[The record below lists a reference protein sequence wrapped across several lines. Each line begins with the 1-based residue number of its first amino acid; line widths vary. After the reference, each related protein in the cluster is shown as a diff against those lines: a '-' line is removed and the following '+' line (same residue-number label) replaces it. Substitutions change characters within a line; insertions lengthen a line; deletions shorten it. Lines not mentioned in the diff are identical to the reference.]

1 MLRTTKRKTQSSTL
15 SSTTSANESDNRE
28 LSDTSAGRTS
38 AFTSDNC
45 RDGTGSTMPATI
57 VAEEADGGVL
67 SVDDPRKPLLG
78 TTFAGV
84 DGTKMSR
91 ARAKNRI
98 VNGGS
103 YNTTTITK
111 STSSLHREARDESD
125 REGEDDD
132 DDDEE
137 EEEQEE
143 EEEEEVV
150 VEEEQMMENISRKS
164 QWILLA
170 VASGACAAFNG
181 VFAKLTTTQLTTSF
195 AENVAGFFDL
205 GEGEKVVE
213 YGVRGIF
220 FLLNLVF
227 NGIMWTL
234 FTKALARGTSTV
246 QVSIINTSSNFMITA
261 VLGFIIFSESLPPL
275 WFLGAAL
282 LVAGNVIIGRREE
295 EEKGGISGHDVENG
309 EGRRR
314 SWSGGE
320 ERLGLLGEELELGG
334 GIVEGEDGDDKRD
347 EDVLDLGLDDEGKSD
362 EEEDLLIH

>member
-1 MLRTTKRKTQSSTL
+1 MLRPAKRKTQSSTL
-15 SSTTSANESDNRE
+15 STPTYESESHESPGSVEVNAGTTTA
-28 LSDTSAGRTS
+28 LT
-38 AFTSDNC
+38 
-45 RDGTGSTMPATI
+45 TGSTMSALTL
-57 VAEEADGGVL
+57 EADGGADGPGGVG
-67 SVDDPRKPLLG
+67 VDDPRKPLLG
-78 TTFAGV
+78 TTGTGV
-84 DGTKMSR
+84 YKLQT
-91 ARAKNRI
+91 KNRI
-98 VNGGS
+98 LNDDGS
-103 YNTTTITK
+103 YNATTISK
-111 STSSLHREARDESD
+111 PTSSSNRERIES
-125 REGEDDD
+125 ELELEE

-137 EEEQEE
+137 EEQGNT
-143 EEEEEVV
+143 
-150 VEEEQMMENISRKS
+150 MENISRKS

-195 AENVAGFFDL
+195 AEHVAGFLGL

-295 EEKGGISGHDVENG
+295 EEKGNSGNDMENG

-314 SWSGGE
+314 SGSEGE
-320 ERLGLLGEELELGG
+320 EREGLLGEELELGG
-334 GIVEGEDGDDKRD
+334 GIGEGSDDEHSKRD
-347 EDVLDLGLDDEGKSD
+347 DDVLDLGLDDEGKSD

>member
-1 MLRTTKRKTQSSTL
+1 MLRPAKRKTQSSSL
-15 SSTTSANESDNRE
+15 STSTYESDNYE
-28 LSDTSAGRTS
+28 SPGSVEVNAGTTT
-38 AFTSDNC
+38 ALP
-45 RDGTGSTMPATI
+45 TGSTMSALTP
-57 VAEEADGGVL
+57 EADGGVDAHGGVG
-67 SVDDPRKPLLG
+67 VDDPRKPLLD
-78 TTFAGV
+78 TTGAGV
-84 DGTKMSR
+84 RYKLQT
-91 ARAKNRI
+91 KNRI
-98 VNGGS
+98 LNDDGS
-103 YNTTTITK
+103 YNATTISE
-111 STSSLHREARDESD
+111 STSSSY
-125 REGEDDD
+125 REGNEPELELEEDED
-132 DDDEE
+132 E
-137 EEEQEE
+137 EEEQENT
-143 EEEEEVV
+143 
-150 VEEEQMMENISRKS
+150 MENVSRKS

-195 AENVAGFFDL
+195 AEHVAGFLGL

-295 EEKGGISGHDVENG
+295 EEKGNNGNDMENG
-309 EGRRR
+309 ESRGRRG
-314 SWSGGE
+314 SGSEGE
-320 ERLGLLGEELELGG
+320 EREGLLGEELELGG
-334 GIVEGEDGDDKRD
+334 GIVEGSDDEHYKRD
-347 EDVLDLGLDDEGKSD
+347 DDVLDLGLDDEGRSD

>member
-1 MLRTTKRKTQSSTL
+1 MLRPAKRKTQSSTL
-15 SSTTSANESDNRE
+15 STSTHESDNHE
-28 LSDTSAGRTS
+28 SPGSVEVNAGTTT
-38 AFTSDNC
+38 AFT
-45 RDGTGSTMPATI
+45 TGSTMSALTL
-57 VAEEADGGVL
+57 EADGGADVPGGVG
-67 SVDDPRKPLLG
+67 VDDPRKPLLG
-78 TTFAGV
+78 TTGTGV
-84 DGTKMSR
+84 YKLQT
-91 ARAKNRI
+91 KNRI
-98 VNGGS
+98 LNDDGS
-103 YNTTTITK
+103 YNATTISE
-111 STSSLHREARDESD
+111 STSASHREGNEPELELEEEDE
-125 REGEDDD
+125 EEEEEDE
-132 DDDEE
+132 EE
-137 EEEQEE
+137 EEEQENT
-143 EEEEEVV
+143 
-150 VEEEQMMENISRKS
+150 MENISRKS

-195 AENVAGFFDL
+195 AEHVAGFLGL

-227 NGIMWTL
+227 NGIMWAL

-295 EEKGGISGHDVENG
+295 EEKGNIGNDMENG

-314 SWSGGE
+314 SGSEGE
-320 ERLGLLGEELELGG
+320 EREGLLGEELELGG
-334 GIVEGEDGDDKRD
+334 GIVEGSDDEHSKRD
-347 EDVLDLGLDDEGKSD
+347 DDVLDLGLDDEGKSD

>member
-1 MLRTTKRKTQSSTL
+1 MLRPTKRKTQSSTL
-15 SSTTSANESDNRE
+15 LSTSPSESDNRE
-28 LSDTSAGRTS
+28 LSAFVDRAAGTTTAHTSNTL
-38 AFTSDNC
+38 
-45 RDGTGSTMPATI
+45 RDGSESTTTATI
-57 VAEEADGGVL
+57 MADKTIGGA
-67 SVDDPRKPLLG
+67 DDPRKPLLG
-78 TTFAGV
+78 ATGAGV
-84 DGTKMSR
+84 RLKLP
-91 ARAKNRI
+91 AKNRI
-98 VNGGS
+98 INDGS
-103 YNTTTITK
+103 YSSTTVSK
-111 STSSLHREARDESD
+111 SIASLDCEERDELD
-125 REGEDDD
+125 L
-132 DDDEE
+132 EE
-137 EEEQEE
+137 EEEAQQQE
-143 EEEEEVV
+143 
-150 VEEEQMMENISRKS
+150 QQHIMENISRKS

-195 AENVAGFFDL
+195 AEHVAGFFGL
-205 GEGEKVVE
+205 GKGEKVVE

-261 VLGFIIFSESLPPL
+261 VLGFMIFSESLPPL

-295 EEKGGISGHDVENG
+295 EEESSGNDMENG

-314 SWSGGE
+314 SGSEGE
-320 ERLGLLGEELELGG
+320 EREGLLGEELELNG
-334 GIVEGEDGDDKRD
+334 GIVEEADGNNKSDD
-347 EDVLDLGLDDEGKSD
+347 DVLDLGLDDEGKSD